1 MTGHTL
7 LVGCWSA
14 LQVLH
19 ADDWPQFRGLNRD
32 AVWNVPG
39 IMQTFPA
46 EGLPVSWRVQ
56 VGFGLASPVVAEG
69 RVYLVD
75 AELNKPKA
83 QERVRCWDEK
93 TGRPLWSHAYDVTYP
108 DWAFDAS
115 QKAGPNSTPI
125 LRDGKVWS
133 LGQMSDVFCLDAARG
148 SVVWHRNLM
157 KDYGTK
163 EFSGT
168 TPSPLIEGEL
178 LILVIG
184 GTDHASVIA
193 LDKDTGKE
201 AWHAL
206 DDKWTFSSPIVITS
220 GSQRQLIVWTPDS
233 ITSLNPA
240 TGKTWWRQE
249 LNVPGNLATVPT
261 PVFKDDLLLF
271 SGMML
276 QLDHAKPAAKVLW
289 PVKLTGTQRILSQ
302 SSIPI
307 ILGDHV
313 FSGKQ
318 PGGKLVCLDSR
329 TGKQVWETDKVTN
342 KSQGST
348 IHLTP
353 SGDSVLIFTDEG
365 NLIRARLTPS
375 GYDEI
380 SRVHVID
387 PQYTFAGRK
396 VVWPPPAYVNQHI
409 FVRNEMELI
418 CASLAAMP

>member
-1 MTGHTL
+1 MIHRTAICGIL
-7 LVGCWSA
+7 LLLEG
-14 LQVLH
+14 LR

-32 AVWNVPG
+32 AVWNEISV
-39 IMQTFPA
+39 MQTFPA
-46 EGLPVSWRVQ
+46 DGLPVRWRVP
-56 VGFGLASPVVAEG
+56 VGYGLSSPVVSRG
-69 RVYLVD
+69 CVYLID

-93 TGRPLWSHAYDVTYP
+93 TGKQIWSHIYDVTYP

-125 LRDGKVWS
+125 MQDGKVWS
-133 LGQMSDVFCLDAARG
+133 LGQMGDVFCLDATKG

-157 KDYGTK
+157 TDFKTK

-178 LILVIG
+178 LILVVG
-184 GTDHASVIA
+184 GTNHASVIA
-193 LDKDTGKE
+193 LDKNTGKE
-201 AWHAL
+201 IWRAL
-206 DDKWTFSSPIVITS
+206 DDKRTFSSPIVIDS
-220 GSQRQLIVWTPDS
+220 GGQRQLIVWTPDS
-233 ITSLNPA
+233 VTSLNA
-240 TGKTWWRQE
+240 TTGKMWWRQE
-249 LNVPGNLATVPT
+249 LGAPGNLATVPA
-261 PVFKDDLLLF
+261 PVFKDDLLLV

-276 QLDHAKPAAKVLW
+276 QLYHAKPAAKVLW
-289 PVKLTGTQRILSQ
+289 PNKLTGTTRILSQ

-307 ILGDHV
+307 ILGDYV

-318 PGGKLVCLDSR
+318 PGGTLVCLEAR
-329 TGKQVWETDKVTN
+329 TGKQVWESDKVTN

-348 IHLTP
+348 IHLTLN
-353 SGDSVLIFTDEG
+353 GDSVLIFTDEG
-365 NLIRARLTPS
+365 NLIRARLTPQ

-396 VVWPPPAYVNQHI
+396 VVWPPPAYANQHI
-409 FVRNEMELI
+409 FVRNEVELI
-418 CASLAAMP
+418 CASMAAKP